1 MASKQGRSSYRNT
14 FGSQTAYSTAGSKGY
29 SKSFVMEEPVAAKRV
44 SYSYSASSSGGGASA
59 TNLDLGGLKLN
70 EKETLNGINNRFASY
85 IEKVRY
91 LEEQNSKLDKRIREA
106 SARKTVDLGED
117 KLQKLRRLRAQV
129 DEATLAKVRS
139 EIARD
144 NLRGEASEIKWK
156 LEHEGRLRSELDDE
170 LGRLRKDV
178 DDATMVR
185 VDLERKIETLREEL
199 EYGKKLH
206 AEEIDDLKA
215 QVRDQGVN
223 VEVDGIAPDVAELL
237 RQIRAQYESIV
248 LKNKDEAEQWYK
260 NKFEDLEERAKV
272 NVEDMEKVRG
282 DINDY
287 RKQVTQLEM
296 ELESLRGTNDYLE
309 RNLADVEKRYE
320 VEAARYQSRVAQLG
334 SARYQSRVA
343 QLGSEFELHKGKKRC
358 QAITNGEKVVNAV
371 TDSNALTDTIFY
383 ITQLFSFRVS
393 SSSSSSDDDDEAY
406 QTKTTKKV
414 IVKTIETRDG
424 KIVSSSI
431 SEKQLLEDKSDSSS
445 SSSSSSDEE

>member
-29 SKSFVMEEPVAAKRV
+29 SKSFVMEEPIAAKRV
-44 SYSYSASSSGGGASA
+44 SYSYSASSSGGGATGA
-59 TNLDLGGLKLN
+59 NLDLGGLKLN

-91 LEEQNSKLDKRIREA
+91 LEEQNSKLEKRIREA

-272 NVEDMEKVRG
+272 NVEDMEKVRA

-334 SARYQSRVA
+334 SEFDHA
-343 QLGSEFELHKGKKRC
+343 QGEMKRHL
-358 QAITNGEKVVNAV
+358 AEYKRLMSVKISLEKEILTYRRLLEGEEK
-371 TDSNALTDTIFY
+371 
-383 ITQLFSFRVS
+383 RVS

-445 SSSSSSDEE
+445 SSSSSDEE